1 MDDPVKLLFFF
12 KYITLK
18 YLVKKKKKSL
28 PALSCDVQLQQKCG
42 PEKKLEIK

>member
-12 KYITLK
+12 KVHHLK
-18 YLVKKKKKSL
+18 LFGKKKKSL
-28 PALSCDVQLQQKCG
+28 PALSCDVQLQQECG